1 LVAFR
6 SPAHAIA
13 KVLFQ
18 VAGEIDYE
26 NIVNHGDL
34 LYNPTTYILLITF
47 LVTMPVLF
55 ANLLVSHSSWCSL
68 ASFPGFHAQLLSLV
82 VRKAGRRPGRIYHM
96 MRAAA
101 DVTFSLLT
109 SGFVLSPSLFFP

>member
-1 LVAFR
+1 LVAFK

-26 NIVNHGDL
+26 DIVNQGDL

-55 ANLLVSHSSWCSL
+55 ANLLVSHSSWLDLISESCNAL
-68 ASFPGFHAQLLSLV
+68 CVIPICPHADWFGSW
-82 VRKAGRRPGRIYHM
+82 RHSGSEKEGRIH
-96 MRAAA
+96 
-101 DVTFSLLT
+101 
-109 SGFVLSPSLFFP
+109 